1 MELFCAMQEMV
12 AVSLLVIYFLGFVK
26 NRRKFPLHMYNSL
39 KDRKLIRYETV
50 Q

>member
-26 NRRKFPLHMYNSL
+26 NRRQKEISFAY
-39 KDRKLIRYETV
+39 V
-50 Q
+50 